1 MKSEYAED
9 LGIKTDTTSRNDL
22 ISSHAVLG
30 EELADYN
37 RTYSNFK
44 KELECLINRYGIDS
58 FCGTHDFILMEY
70 LIGCMENFKK
80 AKEHYELMR
89 KS

>member
-1 MKSEYAED
+1 MTEKDNVKEKGGFGYP
-9 LGIKTDTTSRNDL
+9 L
-22 ISSHAVLG
+22 LG
-30 EELADYN
+30 EELADDD

-44 KELECLINRYGIDS
+44 KELEHLINKYSIDN

-80 AKEHYELMR
+80 AKEHYELMK